1 MERQLTLLLFAHLLT
16 MIETCQ
22 TSQTLMHHRP
32 NQCQITDLM
41 QLVPQLQPRNHE
53 LLATGSAPLAE
64 RPSPLSPLLHVML
77 PVSNVLTALNA
88 VKPKKKA
95 APEGGFFC
103 YLHYLPN

>member
-1 MERQLTLLLFAHLLT
+1 MERQLTLLLLAHLLT

-64 RPSPLSPLLHVML
+64 RQLPLLRSLHVMS
-77 PVSNVLTALNA
+77 PVSNVSIVSSA
-88 VKPKKKA
+88 VKPNKKSR
-95 APEGGFFC
+95 PLGRLFC

>member
-1 MERQLTLLLFAHLLT
+1 MERQLTLLLLAHLLT

-64 RPSPLSPLLHVML
+64 RQFPLFRSLHVLSPFSIVL
-77 PVSNVLTALNA
+77 PALSVVN
-88 VKPKKKA
+88 PKKKA
-95 APEGGFFC
+95 APWGGFFVIC
-103 YLHYLPN
+103 II